1 MAPIEKKREQI
12 LEAAVQEFQ
21 ERGFQGTSMDRIS
34 ERANVSKRT
43 VYNHF
48 ESKEAL
54 FKAIVEL
61 IFNEISETLN
71 IVYDPALPLEDQL
84 LTLGRAEGRLM
95 CSKRF
100 MRLARM
106 AMSET
111 IRDPALA
118 AEMNAKS
125 EAISVFNDFMS
136 AALKAKTIDTD
147 DPEEAGAQF
156 IGLIKS
162 RAFWPYIL
170 NGGTVGDDEMEHIVQ
185 SSVETFLSRFATKQK
200 K

>member
-118 AEMNAKS
+118 A
-125 EAISVFNDFMS
+125 DG
-136 AALKAKTIDTD
+136 ALRHVGRRVALLE
-147 DPEEAGAQF
+147 PPGGRRVGELGAD
-156 IGLIKS
+156 L
-162 RAFWPYIL
+162 
-170 NGGTVGDDEMEHIVQ
+170 
-185 SSVETFLSRFATKQK
+185 RFPC
-200 K
+200 

>member
-21 ERGFQGTSMDRIS
+21 ERGFQGASMDRIS

-54 FKAIVEL
+54 FKAIVEM
-61 IFNEISETLN
+61 IFDEITETLDV
-71 IVYDPALPLEDQL
+71 VYDPALPLEEQL
-84 LTLGRAEGRLM
+84 LALGRAEGRLM

-100 MRLARM
+100 MRLVRM

-125 EAISVFNDFMS
+125 EAISVFNDFMR
-136 AALKAKTIDTD
+136 AARKAGTIDTD
-147 DPEEAGAQF
+147 NPEDAGAQF

-170 NGGTVGDDEMEHIVQ
+170 NGGNVGNEEMNHIVET
-185 SSVETFLSRFATKQK
+185 SVATFMSRFAPKPK

>member
-1 MAPIEKKREQI
+1 MAPIEQKREQI

-21 ERGFQGTSMDRIS
+21 ERGFAGASMDRIS

-61 IFNEISETLN
+61 IFDEISETLDV
-71 IVYDPALPLEDQL
+71 VYDPEKPIEGQL
-84 LTLGRAEGRLM
+84 LALAHAEGKLM
-95 CSKRF
+95 RSKRF
-100 MRLARM
+100 MRLVRM
-106 AMSET
+106 AMSEV

-125 EAISVFNDFMS
+125 EAVSVFNDFMT
-136 AALKAKTIDTD
+136 AARNAGAIDTS
-147 DPEEAGAQF
+147 DPADAGAEF
-156 IGLIKS
+156 MSLIKG

-170 NGGTVGDDEMEHIVQ
+170 NGGNVSDAEMERIVQ
-185 SSVETFLSRFATKQK
+185 SSVKTFTARFATRK